1 MVKQRF
7 LRHFKP
13 WLFAVSKAGAL
24 IVAYQILDQ
33 ARRRFQCAPLDI
45 SDVLKTSTIALFTL
59 ALVCGL
65 WAWGEWCCFKLR
77 SLRRLGIAIGRF
89 ADRRTVPTLI
99 SARTQPKR
107 MV

>member
-7 LRHFKP
+7 LTHFKP

-33 ARRRFQCAPLDI
+33 MRRRFQYAPLAI
-45 SDVLKTSTIALFTL
+45 SDVLRASTIALFTL
-59 ALVCGL
+59 ALLSGL
-65 WAWGEWCCFKLR
+65 RAWGEWCSFKLR
-77 SLRRLGIAIGRF
+77 GLRRLGIEIGRF
-89 ADRRTVPTLI
+89 TDRHAAPSLSSAQTV
-99 SARTQPKR
+99 PKR